1 MHRVPL
7 VSQLP
12 ELYDTKGTSVFTPG
26 AWHVVSALVCEGSHG
41 AIHRAQPPRSF
52 VSFASSPLRRSRRV
66 LPVPHRPLAALARR
80 HADVLGGDLAVAAPL
95 AANVHGAAPRP
106 KRVRHRVGQRV
117 GPRGVVHPRHRVSLR
132 GIVRVLSVAAEADGV
147 SRALVVG
154 VIEGEAVALA
164 TAKRSNLHRDLHVL
178 RREVVGALGEVSVVQ
193 AGFLL
198 LGRRS
203 HVTEPAQAEVVA
215 AVAHVDELNREHGGR
230 DAPADGVRDGD
241 SLNPELRP
249 DLANRLDLA
258 AAEDDLAES
267 RAPEVRR
274 APHRGEQRADDAAD
288 AVDPCLKQTT
298 SIYLPVPGSKV
309 RRYKD

>member
-1 MHRVPL
+1 MPAAARSRRMFTVPPPDQRAFAM
-7 VSQLP
+7 SS
-12 ELYDTKGTSVFTPG
+12 DN
-26 AWHVVSALVCEGSHG
+26 AWGLAASFILAIASLCEGSSG
-41 AIHRAQPPRSF
+41 
-52 VSFASSPLRRSRRV
+52 
-66 LPVPHRPLAALARR
+66 
-80 HADVLGGDLAVAAPL
+80 
-95 AANVHGAAPRP
+95 
-106 KRVRHRVGQRV
+106 
-117 GPRGVVHPRHRVSLR
+117 
-132 GIVRVLSVAAEADGV
+132 VLSVAAEADGV

-164 TAKRSNLHRDLHVL
+164 TAKRSNLNRDLHVL

-203 HVTEPAQAEVVA
+203 HVTEAAQAEVVA
-215 AVAHVDELNREHGGR
+215 AVAHVDKLNGQNSSR

-267 RAPEVRR
+267 RAPRSGAHHTAVSS
-274 APHRGEQRADDAAD
+274 AP
-288 AVDPCLKQTT
+288 TT
-298 SIYLPVPGSKV
+298 PPTPWIPV
-309 RRYKD
+309 